1 MALTD
6 LAWLPV
12 EPDWSERLK
21 ASGDADWPALVLLAR
36 ARLDALATGRLDRL
50 LRRRF
55 PEPPESGLAAPA
67 IRLAVL
73 GSSTLGHL
81 VPAIRV
87 SALRRGLH
95 VSVHEGEYGQ
105 YRQELMQPA
114 PELAAF
120 RPDVVLLCLDAR
132 HLAAGLPSGAT
143 EADAEQALAATLA
156 DLARLWQAAQAMG
169 ATVIQQ
175 TALPVL
181 PKLMGDNEQRLA
193 SSQAGFLLRLNAALR
208 PAADAAGVHLLA
220 VDERA
225 ARFGLSA
232 WHDPAVWHH
241 AKQEIGGAVAPVF
254 GEMVGNLLAA
264 YRGRSRKALVL
275 DLDNTL
281 WGGVIGDDGLEGI
294 EIGQGNASGEAFAAL
309 QTHAKRLAARGVILA
324 VCSKN
329 DEANALQPFEKHP
342 EMVLRREDIASF
354 VANWD
359 DKATNLRRIA
369 RALNIGLDS
378 LVFLDDNPFER
389 NLVRGELPEVAI
401 PEFPEDDPALVPQ
414 MLADAGYFDT
424 LAITADDAKR
434 TAQYRENS
442 ERAALAETA
451 TDLPAYLR
459 SLEMKLVW
467 NRFDRVGLARIV
479 QLFNKTNQFNL
490 TTIRTT
496 DAAIA
501 AVIDDPRQFGLQLRL
516 VDKFGDNGII
526 ALVIGRL
533 SEDGSDALIHSWVM
547 SCRVLGRQVEAA
559 TLMLIARE
567 ARRLGATRLV
577 GEYRPS
583 AKNDMVREHY
593 QRLGFVAIEPPAGA
607 AHGGDDAAPGAFHAL
622 PLEGFEPEELFMQV
636 SEGAY

>member
-12 EPDWSERLK
+12 EADWSERLK
-21 ASGDADWPALVLLAR
+21 AAGEADWPALVLLAR
-36 ARLDALATGRLDRL
+36 ARLDPLATGRLDRL

-55 PEPPESGLAAPA
+55 PEPPESGLAAPP

-73 GSSTLGHL
+73 GSSTLAHL

-87 SALRRGLH
+87 AALRRGLH

-114 PELAAF
+114 PELVEF
-120 RPDVVLLCLDAR
+120 QPDVVLLCLDAR
-132 HLAAGLPSGAT
+132 HLAAGLPAGAD
-143 EADAEQALAATLA
+143 EAEAERVLSATLD
-156 DLARLWQAAQAMG
+156 DLRQVWQAAQAMG
-169 ATVIQQ
+169 AMVIQQ
-175 TALPVL
+175 AALPVL
-181 PKLMGDNEQRLA
+181 PKLMGDNEHRLGA
-193 SSQAGFLLRLNAALR
+193 SQSGFIARLNAALR

-225 ARFGLSA
+225 ARFGLTA

-241 AKQEIGGAVAPVF
+241 AKQEIGGAAAPVF

-264 YRGRSRKALVL
+264 FRGRSRKALVL

-309 QTHAKRLAARGVILA
+309 QAHAKRLAGRGVILA

-342 EMVLRREDIASF
+342 EMVLRRDDIASF

-369 RALNIGLDS
+369 RELNIGLDS

-414 MLADAGYFDT
+414 MLADAGYFDM
-424 LAITADDAKR
+424 LAITADDRKR
-434 TAQYRENS
+434 TAQYQENR

-496 DAAIA
+496 DADIA
-501 AVIDDPRQFGLQLRL
+501 AVIEDPRQFGLQLRL
-516 VDKFGDNGII
+516 TDKFGDNGII

-533 SEDGSDALIHSWVM
+533 SADGADLLVHSWVM

-559 TLMLIARE
+559 TLMLIAQE
-567 ARRLGATRLV
+567 ARRLGAVRLV
-577 GEYRPS
+577 GEYRPT
-583 AKNDMVREHY
+583 AKNEMVREHY
-593 QRLGFVAIEPPAGA
+593 PRLGFSAIEPPPDAAGDAAAGA
-607 AHGGDDAAPGAFHAL
+607 AFYAL
-622 PLEGFEPEELFMQV
+622 PLAGFEAETLFMQIA
-636 SEGAY
+636 EGAY

>member
-12 EPDWSERLK
+12 EADWSERLK
-21 ASGDADWPALVLLAR
+21 AAGEADWPALVLLAR
-36 ARLDALATGRLDRL
+36 ARLDPLATGRLDRL
-50 LRRRF
+50 LRRRY
-55 PEPPESGLAAPA
+55 PEPPEAGLAAPA

-114 PELAAF
+114 PEVAAF

-132 HLAAGLPSGAT
+132 HLAAGLPAGAD
-143 EADAEQALAATLA
+143 EAEAERVLAATLA
-156 DLARLWQAAQAMG
+156 DLAQVWQAAQAMG

-181 PKLMGDNEQRLA
+181 PRLMGDNEHRLGA
-193 SSQAGFLLRLNAALR
+193 SQAGFLARLNAALR

-241 AKQEIGGAVAPVF
+241 AKQEIGGAAAPVF

-264 YRGRSRKALVL
+264 FRGRSRKALVL

-309 QTHAKRLAARGVILA
+309 QAHAKRLAGRGVILA

-342 EMVLRREDIASF
+342 EMVLRRDDIASF

-369 RALNIGLDS
+369 RELNIGLDS

-414 MLADAGYFDT
+414 MLADAGYFDM
-424 LAITADDAKR
+424 LSITADDRKR
-434 TAQYRENS
+434 TAQYQENR

-501 AVIDDPRQFGLQLRL
+501 AVIDDPRRFGLQLRL

-526 ALVIGRL
+526 ALVIGGL
-533 SEDGSDALIHSWVM
+533 SADGSDVLIHSWVM

-559 TLMLIARE
+559 TLMLVAQE

-577 GEYRPS
+577 GEYRPT

-593 QRLGFVAIEPPAGA
+593 PRLGFSAIEPPPGEPA
-607 AHGGDDAAPGAFHAL
+607 GGDDAAAGAFYAL
-622 PLEGFEPEELFMQV
+622 PLAGFEPETLFMQV
-636 SEGAY
+636 AEGAF

>member
-12 EPDWSERLK
+12 EADWSERLK
-21 ASGDADWPALVLLAR
+21 AAGEADWPALVLLAR
-36 ARLDALATGRLDRL
+36 ARLDPLATGRLDRL

-55 PEPPESGLAAPA
+55 PEPPESGLAAPP

-73 GSSTLGHL
+73 GSSTLSHL

-87 SALRRGLH
+87 AALRRGLH
-95 VSVHEGEYGQ
+95 VTVHEGEYGQ
-105 YRQELMQPA
+105 YRQELVQPA
-114 PELAAF
+114 PELAEF

-132 HLAAGLPSGAT
+132 HLAAGLPAAAG
-143 EADAEQALAATLA
+143 EADAERVLATTLG
-156 DLARLWQAAQAMG
+156 DLRQVWEAAQAMG
-169 ATVIQQ
+169 AAVIQQ
-175 TALPVL
+175 AALPVL
-181 PKLMGDNEQRLA
+181 PKLMGDNEHRLPA
-193 SSQAGFLLRLNAALR
+193 SQSGFLARLNAALR

-225 ARFGLSA
+225 ARFGLHL

-241 AKQEIGGAVAPVF
+241 AKQEIGNAAAPVF

-264 YRGRSRKALVL
+264 FRGRSRKALVL

-294 EIGQGNASGEAFAAL
+294 EIGQGSASGESFAAL
-309 QTHAKRLAARGVILA
+309 QTHAKRLAGRGVILA

-329 DEANALQPFEKHP
+329 DEANALSPFEKHP
-342 EMVLRREDIASF
+342 EMVLRRDDIASF

-369 RALNIGLDS
+369 RELNIGLDS

-414 MLADAGYFDT
+414 MLADAGYFDM
-424 LAITADDAKR
+424 LAITADDRKR
-434 TAQYRENS
+434 TAQYQENR

-459 SLEMKLVW
+459 SLEMRLVW

-496 DAAIA
+496 DAEIA
-501 AVIDDPRQFGLQLRL
+501 AVIEDPRQFGLQLRL

-533 SEDGSDALIHSWVM
+533 SAGGADVLIHSWVM

-559 TLMLIARE
+559 TLMLVAQE
-567 ARRLGATRLV
+567 ARRLGAMRLV
-577 GEYRPS
+577 GEYRPT

-593 QRLGFVAIEPPAGA
+593 ARLGFSAIEPPA
-607 AHGGDDAAPGAFHAL
+607 DAAGDESSGAAFHAL
-622 PLEGFEPEELFMQV
+622 PLEGFEPETLFMQV

>member
-12 EPDWSERLK
+12 EADWSERLK
-21 ASGDADWPALVLLAR
+21 AAGEADWPALVLLAR
-36 ARLDALATGRLDRL
+36 ARLDPLATGRLDRL

-55 PEPPESGLAAPA
+55 PGPPESGLAAPP

-73 GSSTLGHL
+73 GSSTLAHL

-87 SALRRGLH
+87 AALRRGLH
-95 VSVHEGEYGQ
+95 VTVHEGEYGQ
-105 YRQELMQPA
+105 FRQELMQPA
-114 PELAAF
+114 PELAEF

-132 HLAAGLPSGAT
+132 HLAAGLPAAAD
-143 EADAEQALAATLA
+143 EAEAERVLAATLA
-156 DLARLWQAAQAMG
+156 DLRQVWEAAQVMG
-169 ATVIQQ
+169 AAVIQQ
-175 TALPVL
+175 AALPVL
-181 PKLMGDNEQRLA
+181 PKLMGDNEHRLPA
-193 SSQAGFLLRLNAALR
+193 SQSGFLARLNAALR

-225 ARFGLSA
+225 ARFGLHL
-232 WHDPAVWHH
+232 WHDPSVWHH
-241 AKQEIGGAVAPVF
+241 AKQEIGNAAAPVF

-264 YRGRSRKALVL
+264 FRGRSRKALVL

-309 QTHAKRLAARGVILA
+309 QAHAKRLAGRGVILA

-329 DEANALQPFEKHP
+329 DEANALSPFEKHP
-342 EMVLRREDIASF
+342 EMVLRRDDIASF

-369 RALNIGLDS
+369 RELNIGLDS

-414 MLADAGYFDT
+414 MLADAGYFDM
-424 LAITADDAKR
+424 LAITADDRKR
-434 TAQYRENS
+434 TAQYQENR

-459 SLEMKLVW
+459 SLEMRLVW
-467 NRFDRVGLARIV
+467 NRFDRIGLARTV

-496 DAAIA
+496 DAEIA
-501 AVIDDPRQFGLQLRL
+501 AVIEDPRQFGLQLRL

-533 SEDGSDALIHSWVM
+533 SADGADVLIHSWVM

-559 TLMLIARE
+559 TLMLIAQE

-577 GEYRPS
+577 GEYRPT

-593 QRLGFVAIEPPAGA
+593 RRLGFTTIEPPAGA
-607 AHGGDDAAPGAFHAL
+607 AGDDVPGVTFHAL
-622 PLEGFEPEELFMQV
+622 PLEGFEPETLFMQV

>member
-12 EPDWSERLK
+12 EADWSERLK
-21 ASGDADWPALVLLAR
+21 AAGEADWPALVLLAR
-36 ARLDALATGRLDRL
+36 ARLDPLATGRLDRL

-55 PEPPESGLAAPA
+55 PGPPESGLAAPP

-73 GSSTLGHL
+73 GSSTLAHL

-87 SALRRGLH
+87 AALRRGLH
-95 VSVHEGEYGQ
+95 VTVHEGEYGQ

-114 PELAAF
+114 PELAEF

-132 HLAAGLPSGAT
+132 HLAAGLPAGAD
-143 EADAEQALAATLA
+143 EAEAERVLSATLA
-156 DLARLWQAAQAMG
+156 DLGQVWQAAQAMG

-175 TALPVL
+175 AALPVL
-181 PKLMGDNEQRLA
+181 PKLMGDNEHRLA
-193 SSQAGFLLRLNAALR
+193 ASQSGFIARFNAALR
-208 PAADAAGVHLLA
+208 RAADAAGVHLLA

-225 ARFGLSA
+225 ARFGLTA

-241 AKQEIGGAVAPVF
+241 AKQEIGGAAAPVF

-264 YRGRSRKALVL
+264 FRGRSRKALVL

-294 EIGQGNASGEAFAAL
+294 EIGQGSASGESFAAL
-309 QTHAKRLAARGVILA
+309 QAHAKRLAGRGVILA

-342 EMVLRREDIASF
+342 EMVLRRDDIASF

-369 RALNIGLDS
+369 RELNIGLDT

-414 MLADAGYFDT
+414 MLADAGYFDM
-424 LAITADDAKR
+424 LAITADDRKR
-434 TAQYRENS
+434 TAQYQENR

-459 SLEMKLVW
+459 SLEMRLVW

-496 DAAIA
+496 DADIA
-501 AVIDDPRQFGLQLRL
+501 AVIEDPRQFGLQLRL

-533 SEDGSDALIHSWVM
+533 SADGLDALVHSWVM

-559 TLMLIARE
+559 TLMLIAQE
-567 ARRLGATRLV
+567 ARRLGAARLV
-577 GEYRPS
+577 GEYRPT

-593 QRLGFVAIEPPAGA
+593 PRLGFSAIEPPADAVRDDDAGA
-607 AHGGDDAAPGAFHAL
+607 AFYAL
-622 PLEGFEPEELFMQV
+622 PLAGFEPETLFMQV
-636 SEGAY
+636 SEGVY

>member
-12 EPDWSERLK
+12 EADWSERLK
-21 ASGDADWPALVLLAR
+21 AAGEADWPALVLLAR
-36 ARLDALATGRLDRL
+36 ARLDPLATGRLDRL

-55 PEPPESGLAAPA
+55 PEPPPSGLAAPA

-73 GSSTLGHL
+73 GSSTLAHL

-95 VSVHEGEYGQ
+95 VTVHEGEYGQ
-105 YRQELMQPA
+105 YRQELMQSA
-114 PELAAF
+114 PELAEF

-132 HLAAGLPSGAT
+132 HLAAGLPAGAD
-143 EADAEQALAATLA
+143 EAEAERVLAATLG
-156 DLARLWQAAQAMG
+156 DLAQVWQAAQAMG

-175 TALPVL
+175 AALPVL
-181 PKLMGDNEQRLA
+181 PKLMGDNEHRLGA
-193 SSQAGFLLRLNAALR
+193 SQAGFLARLNAALR

-241 AKQEIGGAVAPVF
+241 AKQEIGGAAAPVF

-264 YRGRSRKALVL
+264 FRGRSRKALVL

-309 QTHAKRLAARGVILA
+309 QAHAKRLAGRGVILA

-342 EMVLRREDIASF
+342 EMVLRRDDIASF

-369 RALNIGLDS
+369 HALNIGLDS

-414 MLADAGYFDT
+414 MLADAGYFDM
-424 LAITADDAKR
+424 LAITADDRKR
-434 TAQYRENS
+434 TAQYQENR

-533 SEDGSDALIHSWVM
+533 SADGRDALIHSWVM

-559 TLMLIARE
+559 TLMLIAQE
-567 ARRLGATRLV
+567 ARRLGTTRLV

-593 QRLGFVAIEPPAGA
+593 PRLGFLPIDAPPGQAD
-607 AHGGDDAAPGAFHAL
+607 GGGDAAPGTFFAL
-622 PLEGFEPEELFMQV
+622 PLAAFEPETLFMQV